1 MSEFWPFPL
10 TSYHLSELS
19 FDWVFFL
26 QIQNLSLFY
35 HFPKLLNFSSP
46 GTDTASTKP
55 FLEAGP
61 HWNLQVLSKFYHLT
75 ELVFIEKYP
84 YHLSELSYEWVK
96 LCAPAARFYHLTELS
111 YKNVFFWSSKL
122 CTFFWW
128 IIKNNKIYLTLG
140 GHISMLR
147 RSFKI
152 ISTVFERFST
162 R

>member
-84 YHLSELSYEWVK
+84 YHLSELSYEWVIF
-96 LCAPAARFYHLTELS
+96 LAPSARFYHMTELS
-111 YKNVFFWSSKL
+111 YDRITTVVVL
-122 CTFFWW
+122 QMV
-128 IIKNNKIYLTLG
+128 
-140 GHISMLR
+140 HA
-147 RSFKI
+147 RSFSNDLDFSN
-152 ISTVFERFST
+152 ISSCTSSSIEQWTNKWNYQNLVCR
-162 R
+162 

>member
-84 YHLSELSYEWVK
+84 YHLSELSYEWVIFF
-96 LCAPAARFYHLTELS
+96 APSARFYHMTELS
-111 YKNVFFWSSKL
+111 YGKKKATELKKIWRSTKLKSSL
-122 CTFFWW
+122 FEQ
-128 IIKNNKIYLTLG
+128 NL
-140 GHISMLR
+140 
-147 RSFKI
+147 
-152 ISTVFERFST
+152 STFST
-162 R
+162 NCDFFFKAILL

>member
-84 YHLSELSYEWVK
+84 YHLSELSYEWVIFF
-96 LCAPAARFYHLTELS
+96 APSARFYHMTELS
-111 YKNVFFWSSKL
+111 YDRITTVLEDHFAKKNRSPLGFWSWRWSFLLSSTSSK
-122 CTFFWW
+122 
-128 IIKNNKIYLTLG
+128 K
-140 GHISMLR
+140 
-147 RSFKI
+147 
-152 ISTVFERFST
+152 
-162 R
+162 

>member
-84 YHLSELSYEWVK
+84 YHLSELSYEWVIFF
-96 LCAPAARFYHLTELS
+96 APSARFYHMTELS
-111 YKNVFFWSSKL
+111 YDRITTVHEFWHFQSEFSLRNDKNSLNSCNLLVFRP
-122 CTFFWW
+122 FFGYVSW
-128 IIKNNKIYLTLG
+128 
-140 GHISMLR
+140 
-147 RSFKI
+147 
-152 ISTVFERFST
+152 FSH
-162 R
+162 

>member
-1 MSEFWPFPL
+1 MQFLKALQSYFDHMINHMSEFWPFPL

-84 YHLSELSYEWVK
+84 YHLSELSYEWVIFF
-96 LCAPAARFYHLTELS
+96 APSARFYHMTELS
-111 YKNVFFWSSKL
+111 YDRITTVVGVGRGSFSSL
-122 CTFFWW
+122 S
-128 IIKNNKIYLTLG
+128 LV
-140 GHISMLR
+140 S
-147 RSFKI
+147 I
-152 ISTVFERFST
+152 ISESVCS
-162 R
+162 

>member
-84 YHLSELSYEWVK
+84 YHLSELSYEWVIFF
-96 LCAPAARFYHLTELS
+96 APSARFYHMTELS
-111 YKNVFFWSSKL
+111 YDRITTVVQIQTKNILFHPQ
-122 CTFFWW
+122 
-128 IIKNNKIYLTLG
+128 G
-140 GHISMLR
+140 P
-147 RSFKI
+147 RSFAIPHVRIAVQKYNT
-152 ISTVFERFST
+152 SANW
-162 R
+162 